1 MNNNR
6 KKIRILTV
14 IFPSNYPNFAAD
26 SIFTFNRILFG
37 SLVESDD
44 KVEIIAIG
52 PPDMPQLHPLI
63 KIIPVNLGISKFQ
76 VRFSFPWNEIR
87 HLLNEIRPD
96 VCLINMPEQS
106 ANFSIIIKEELGLS
120 CKLISYVH
128 YIPAMPII
136 DIKESVSVSPGIAY
150 EKSMNKNGLCE
161 ILMMRLLEGI
171 ISSDITLTCS
181 KFAVNLI
188 QQVKNKLL
196 SKSVD
201 IGSCQVLSPPIDFKE
216 VKQVSSQYIDH
227 IDQPLNFI
235 YNHRLYDDYGT
246 KHVFGLLKDLY
257 ASDIKPFNII
267 VTNPTEGRSPERSRL
282 NPAVEKNLM
291 TIKSLP
297 FVKVKHFNDRND
309 YMMNLS
315 QSRAGI
321 APLKPHA
328 LWSMSVMDLLA
339 CGRPVLS
346 FNVAAFSE
354 MGLKPDLLVQNN
366 VDFKNRFISLLSNK
380 SFEQEQYY
388 YKNIARKYSGS
399 LSAHKFM
406 QLVNQL

>member
-6 KKIRILTV
+6 KKTRILTV

-37 SLVESDD
+37 SLLESDE
-44 KVEIIAIG
+44 KVEVIAVG

-76 VRFSFPWNEIR
+76 VRLSFLWNEIR
-87 HLLNEIRPD
+87 YLLNEIKPD
-96 VCLINMPEQS
+96 VCLVNMPEQS
-106 ANFSIIIKEELGLS
+106 ANFAIIIKEELGLS

-150 EKSMNKNGLCE
+150 EKSMNQNGLCE
-161 ILMMRLLEGI
+161 ILMMRLLEGV

-201 IGSCQVLSPPIDFKE
+201 IGSCQVLSPPVDLKE
-216 VKQVSSQYIDH
+216 VEQVSSQYID
-227 IDQPLNFI
+227 QPFDFI

-246 KHVFGLLKDLY
+246 QHIFDLLTDLY
-257 ASDIKPFNII
+257 TSEIKSFNII
-267 VTNPTEGRSPERSRL
+267 VTNPTEGRDPERSRL
-282 NPAVEKNLM
+282 NPAVDKNLT

-297 FVKVKHFNDRND
+297 FVKVKHFNNRND

-315 QSRAGI
+315 KSRAGI

-339 CGRPVLS
+339 CGKPVLS

-354 MGLKPDLLVQNN
+354 MGLKPYLLVKNN
-366 VDFKNRFISLLSNK
+366 LDFKKRFLSFLSNK
-380 SFEQEQYY
+380 NFEQEQYY
-388 YKNIARKYSGS
+388 YKNIAQKYSGS
-399 LSAHKFM
+399 LSAYKFM